1 MFVIDFRERA
11 YYQRCHDPDCRGIR
25 GAWHKLSKDVF
36 DESHELLKL
45 LYKPPTF
52 DEIDD
57 KDLAAPTFDEIGDDE
72 LEKCF

>member
-1 MFVIDFRERA
+1 
-11 YYQRCHDPDCRGIR
+11 
-25 GAWHKLSKDVF
+25 LSEDVL

-57 KDLAAPTFDEIGDDE
+57 KELAAPTFDEIGDDE